1 MSAYRVPLL
10 GVVVALGL
18 ALLWWLLLYRPAA
31 DRQLGIEADV
41 ANLQQQQSV
50 LRGQVAALREIE
62 ADEVEIREALARLAE
77 FVPPG
82 PSQPAAIRQLQRAA
96 DAAGVEI
103 VSVTFGEPAVP
114 APAPETAPVETGEP
128 GTTLATVSLAMVVDG
143 GYFQIVDLL
152 RRLEVEVPR
161 AVLIESLNLAESG
174 AEGFPTLTA
183 SIAAELFAIV
193 PIDDI
198 DELEAGGAAPG
209 ATPTPTPSPG
219 ASPGPAATPAP
230 ATGAPGGDST

>member
-18 ALLWWLLLYRPAA
+18 ALLWWVLLYRPAA
-31 DRQLGIEADV
+31 DRQLGIEANV
-41 ANLQQQQSV
+41 ADLQQQQSV

-77 FVPPG
+77 FVPRG
-82 PSQPAAIRQLQRAA
+82 PSQPAVIRQLQRAA
-96 DAAGVEI
+96 DAAGVEV
-103 VSVTFGEPAVP
+103 VSVTFGEPVVS

-128 GTTLATVSLAMVVDG
+128 GRTLATVSLAMVVDG
-143 GYFQIVDLL
+143 GYFQIVDFL

-174 AEGFPTLTA
+174 EEGFPTLTA

-198 DELEAGGAAPG
+198 DEVEAGGAAPG
-209 ATPTPTPSPG
+209 APTPAPSPG

-230 ATGAPGGDST
+230 GIGAAGGDST